1 MHGSGFHGKPTYRT
15 IDDGDKEIEKFACQ
29 IISIIN
35 AKQGW
40 GDFFKNVKNS
50 FQEFF
55 KCSCDMLMLL
65 KVKVIHVHVRF
76 FASLKYCCDY
86 LLKYS

>member
-1 MHGSGFHGKPTYRT
+1 MQNKGGGIFLKM
-15 IDDGDKEIEKFACQ
+15 F
-29 IISIIN
+29 
-35 AKQGW
+35 
-40 GDFFKNVKNS
+40 KNS

-86 LLKYS
+86 LLKYT